1 MLVDFNNIHIPNEK
15 LNLVVE
21 ESLNKVKK
29 IHRRNRLRRITGGTI
44 AAAAAAVIVLTGI
57 CASNPVIAEQFT
69 KLGEIFGLVENE
81 RDYPGDYSSVS
92 IPVP

>member
-1 MLVDFNNIHIPNEK
+1 MKK

-44 AAAAAAVIVLTGI
+44 ASSSRRSHRVLHRYLRVQS
-57 CASNPVIAEQFT
+57 CDCRSSFT

-81 RDYPGDYSSVS
+81 QDYPGDYSSVS
-92 IPVP
+92 VPVP

>member
-1 MLVDFNNIHIPNEK
+1 M
-15 LNLVVE
+15 E

-29 IHRRNRLRRITGGTI
+29 IHRRNRLPRITGGTI

-81 RDYPGDYSSVS
+81 QDYPGDYSSVS